1 MRTAPFA
8 LVGCL
13 ALAALATP
21 ASAASKKPPITKS
34 YDITVTAADP
44 SNVVDNQ
51 TNSGYSVCAQRVP
64 GAFQIKEFKAPA
76 LGKTKFKLTG
86 FTGDWDLLVMDSKN
100 AEVASGGSSAINTP
114 DAPDAGDES
123 TSAKVKKANTL
134 YKVVACNFSGGTTG
148 KLTITFDYA

>member
-8 LVGCL
+8 LAGCL
-13 ALAALATP
+13 AVAALATP

-34 YDITVTAADP
+34 YDIAVTAADP
-44 SNVVDNQ
+44 SNAVDNQ
-51 TNSGYSVCAQRVP
+51 TGSGYSVCAQRVP

-76 LGKTKFKLTG
+76 LGKMKFKLTG

-100 AEVASGGSSAINTP
+100 AEITSGGSSSVNTP

-123 TSAKVKKANTL
+123 TSAKVKKANTVFR
-134 YKVVACNFSGGTTG
+134 VVACNFSGGLSG
-148 KLTITFDYA
+148 KLSITFEYA